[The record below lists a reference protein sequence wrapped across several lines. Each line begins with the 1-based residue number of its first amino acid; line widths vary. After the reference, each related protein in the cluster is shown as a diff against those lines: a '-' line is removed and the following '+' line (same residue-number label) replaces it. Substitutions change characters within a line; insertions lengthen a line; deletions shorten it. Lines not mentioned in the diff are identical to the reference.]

1 MTTAMKEHCAALDRH
16 TPLLTVTDPRGSV
29 VRSVTWH
36 RSQAGDVP
44 EARVNRSAFDS
55 AGRLICSWDPRLWIR
70 QAHANVTSIHSLS
83 GQVLL
88 SDSVDAGWR
97 LSLLGEEGAP
107 RQTWDGRGTVRR
119 YEHDVLLRPSA
130 AFEDEQCVERL
141 AYGGPELAVSNRCGQ
156 VIRHDDL
163 AGTRI
168 NTEYGLAGSV
178 IRQTQH
184 FLSDLAR
191 PDWPVSEA
199 ERDALLEV
207 GFGATTS
214 WRYNPLAEVVAQTDS
229 QGNILRSAHTI
240 SGQLDSTHVQLM
252 DQPEQT
258 LVSNIQYDAQGR
270 IESETAGNGVITTAR
285 YSAEEGRLIGLTA
298 TRNGGPPL
306 QALTYDYDP
315 VGNVTCIADRAQP
328 TRHFAN
334 QRIEPVS
341 TYHYDT
347 LYQLIEASGR
357 EAAGGNQGPDLPGF
371 QSPPDPSQWANY
383 TQTYA
388 YDAGGNLLKLTH
400 VGAQNHSRTFVI
412 ASNSNRS
419 LAVIDDQVPDEDDIA
434 AAFDGNGNLLE
445 LLAGQTLDWDVR
457 NQLHQV
463 RPVMRASGID
473 DSERY
478 IYTADGQRGRKVRTT
493 QAKAVTH
500 QAEVRYLPG
509 LEIRTDSATGETLH
523 VITTQAGRSG
533 VRVLH
538 WQVGKPTGISNNQ
551 VRYGL
556 TDHLGSS
563 TLELDS
569 EAHII
574 SQESY
579 YPFGGTSCWAGRD
592 AIEAQYKIVRYSGKE
607 RDATGLYYYGFRY
620 YAPWLQRWINPDPAG
635 SVDGLNLFRF
645 VRNSPLRYYDREG
658 TAPFDVLGEQEV
670 SLSDAYGVKTQARGY
685 AEFNAQQKATFKSGV
700 DLAASLLR
708 RTLNELSKDSPGKGV
723 PEALKATF
731 GGIDHEQEMEVIS
744 AMKISLSR
752 QMDFIKSLTRTAGF
766 KVSLISAQADVQGI
780 TYKTSAYEPERTI
793 AISERVLSNHP
804 LELSRVLIHEA
815 SHATESTVDVFY
827 NFSYPLLIGSGLQ
840 EVRGWSRGM
849 RQALAAIST
858 QGLDTTAVN
867 TDHLANLVSEATG
880 RSIAPEMQ
888 RTEFLSNDR
897 TRSFVLLRNADT
909 YSSFVHSTRL
919 PARVFEKAHRK
930 ASHKSRLDNTQ

>member
-214 WRYNPLAEVVAQTDS
+214 WRYNPLADVVAQTDS

-315 VGNVTCIADRAQP
+315 VGNVTCIEDRAQP

-419 LAVIDDQVPDEDDIA
+419 LAVVDDQVPDEDDIA

-457 NQLHQV
+457 NQLRQV

-500 QAEVRYLPG
+500 RAEVRYLPG

-538 WQVGKPTGISNNQ
+538 WHVGKPTGISHNQ
-551 VRYGL
+551 VRYSL

-592 AIEAQYKIVRYSGKE
+592 AIEAQYKTVRYSGKE

-620 YAPWLQRWINPDPAG
+620 YAPWLQRWINPDPFVAG
-635 SVDGLNLFRF
+635 GLNKYAF
-645 VRNSPLRYYDREG
+645 VNNRPVCLLDCLG
-658 TAPFDVLGEQEV
+658 LTPTGFDFL
-670 SLSDAYGVKTQARGY
+670 ARGLSTFPPAVQKKTRAAIESSKDMLQFTLEQMASSDEARPIERAL
-685 AEFNAQQKATFKSGV
+685 AESFGAIRTPEFHEKLI
-700 DLAASLLR
+700 DRLAAIQEFIEGLENTQPSRLGLAR
-708 RTLNELSKDSPGKGV
+708 LGKGIRGV
-723 PEALKATF
+723 TTA
-731 GGIDHEQEMEVIS
+731 
-744 AMKISLSR
+744 
-752 QMDFIKSLTRTAGF
+752 KSQTG
-766 KVSLISAQADVQGI
+766 
-780 TYKTSAYEPERTI
+780 
-793 AISERVLSNHP
+793 ERVAVLSESFVKKAQT
-804 LELSRVLIHEA
+804 LDIAKTLIHEA
-815 SHATESTVDVFY
+815 SHAVHNTRDFAYIGLNKTSRNGTQQGINEYVQELRVSADA
-827 NFSYPLLIGSGLQ
+827 LL
-840 EVRGWSRGM
+840 
-849 RQALAAIST
+849 T
-858 QGLDTTAVN
+858 QGPNEPEMGIWDQLYYRKGLTSFVADPGDIAARQEAFKNNPAVRN
-867 TDHLANLVSEATG
+867 GVLLNNADSLATFVVIAYGEKSAPSAHATG
-880 RSIAPEMQ
+880 RVPGQ
-888 RTEFLSNDR
+888 
-897 TRSFVLLRNADT
+897 
-909 YSSFVHSTRL
+909 
-919 PARVFEKAHRK
+919 
-930 ASHKSRLDNTQ
+930 SRLRAAWQQLRSRIN